1 MFTTVFATGEMKNV
15 GSAGMF
21 PHLFLLDWQLWSTK
35 RKSLKRGGMM
45 TETRTENEGSHEILI
60 ISWRS

>member
-35 RKSLKRGGMM
+35 RKSLKRG
-45 TETRTENEGSHEILI
+45 
-60 ISWRS
+60 